1 MHIYH
6 VVAVSCFA
14 TVLPLASVPA
24 QSKDPDPA
32 KWSASFGVD
41 PTIVDGRPGQ
51 GVKARM
57 VATLTR
63 SWQAKSSPLAS
74 HLSLM
79 IGGDARARSPDNLIC
94 VGCWDRVPK
103 TYAGLTTGTS
113 LELFRESRFS
123 PYAKTGLG
131 LYYTKL
137 SAERPNG
144 SEYVTDPN
152 YFASGFSLGMNGGL
166 GVKARLWSRELFI
179 EQTVHAFDI
188 RGLHKNVYPFSI
200 GVRF

>member
-1 MHIYH
+1 MLIRN
-6 VVAVSCFA
+6 VVAVSSFA
-14 TVLPLASVPA
+14 IVLPLASVPA
-24 QSKDPDPA
+24 QHTTLDPA

-41 PTIVDGRPGQ
+41 PTILEGRPGESF
-51 GVKARM
+51 KTRM

-63 SWQAKSSPLAS
+63 TWQSKSSPLAS

-79 IGGDARARSPDNLIC
+79 FGGDTRVRSPNLMC

-113 LELFRESRFS
+113 FELFRGSRFS

-137 SAERPNG
+137 SAERPAG
-144 SEYVTDPN
+144 SEYVSDPN
-152 YFASGFSLGMNGGL
+152 YFNSGFSLGLNGGL
-166 GVKARLWSRELFI
+166 GIKARLWSRELFI
-179 EQTVHAFDI
+179 EQAAHAFDI
-188 RGLHKNVYPFSI
+188 HGMHKTVYPFSI
-200 GVRF
+200 GIRF

>member
-1 MHIYH
+1 MLIRN
-6 VVAVSCFA
+6 VVAVSSFA
-14 TVLPLASVPA
+14 IVLPLASVPA
-24 QSKDPDPA
+24 QNTNLDPA
-32 KWSASFGVD
+32 KWSASIGID
-41 PTIVDGRPGQ
+41 PTIMDGRPGESL
-51 GVKARM
+51 KARM

-63 SWQAKSSPLAS
+63 TWQAKSSPLAS

-79 IGGDARARSPDNLIC
+79 FGGDTRVRSPNLTC

-113 LELFRESRFS
+113 LELFRGSRFS

-137 SAERPNG
+137 SAERPAG

-152 YFASGFSLGMNGGL
+152 YFTSRFSLGVNGALGL
-166 GVKARLWSRELFI
+166 KARLWSREVFI
-179 EQTVHAFDI
+179 EQAAHAFDI
-188 RGLHKNVYPFSI
+188 HGMHKTVYPFSI
-200 GVRF
+200 GIRF